1 MAKIKASHI
10 KCGVCGTKFRSPN
23 SLGDTEA
30 FQSATLVGNT
40 ASCPDCG
47 RMIYRRVNPRKINA
61 VCGDLDIAV
70 TQAGPRIEEITN
82 PNVNCDSSE
91 GDHR

>member
-1 MAKIKASHI
+1 MAVMAKIKASHI
-10 KCGVCGTKFRSPN
+10 KCGVCGTKFRSPI

-47 RMIYRRVNPRKINA
+47 RMIHCN
-61 VCGDLDIAV
+61 
-70 TQAGPRIEEITN
+70 
-82 PNVNCDSSE
+82 SE
-91 GDHR
+91 NMSYVLADDTGGLVGNDYIDNRT